1 MKNYQSNHVTKHP
14 SLWEGLGGLF
24 AFLLPLLFT
33 ACSESAS
40 DDDEYANWQARND
53 QYFASLQDS
62 LTRGGASWTRLKKY
76 SLDPSTEGQQTDYV
90 YVHKIEEGSVVL
102 DSSDGT
108 QLSSTSSPLSTPMF
122 TDSVRVS
129 YQGRLIPSA
138 TYPEGFVFDGTVY
151 RHYDSATNATAKMA
165 MAASGTEVLISGWIT
180 ALMHMHRG
188 DHWRLYIP
196 HQLGYGSQD
205 KSTSGIPAYST
216 LIFDLT
222 LVDFS
227 PVGQA
232 MPAWSARKR

>member
-108 QLSSTSSPLSTPMF
+108 QLSSISSPLSTPMF

-129 YQGRLIPSA
+129 YQGRLIP
-138 TYPEGFVFDGTVY
+138 TTTHPEGYVFDGTVFGKY
-151 RHYDSATNATAKMA
+151 SIGTTSTAKFL
-165 MAASGTEVLISGWIT
+165 ASALVDGFTT
-180 ALMHMHRG
+180 ALLHMHRG
-188 DHWRLYIP
+188 DRWRVYIP
-196 HQLGYGSQD
+196 YQLGYNATVQTGV
-205 KSTSGIPAYST
+205 PAYST
-216 LIFDLT
+216 LIFDIT
-222 LVDFS
+222 LIDFS
-227 PVGQA
+227 HAGEVMPV
-232 MPAWSARKR
+232 WKARLK